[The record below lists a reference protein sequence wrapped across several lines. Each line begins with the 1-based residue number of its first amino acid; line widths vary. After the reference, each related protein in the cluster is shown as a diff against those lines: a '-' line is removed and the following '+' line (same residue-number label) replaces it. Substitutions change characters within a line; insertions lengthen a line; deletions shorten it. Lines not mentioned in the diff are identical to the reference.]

1 MKVATSTD
9 IQQTASAPVF
19 NMHFIQNA
27 SNNVKNGFKLLI
39 APQSIF
45 KLIGLALPNDY
56 SLATSLAQA
65 RLAKIPEVKD
75 FACLQ
80 HNKTVHM
87 LAYINEPNEEAE
99 NKIYSVYGEMLDLFP
114 NTNIDLK
121 IVELYGRTREQVPL
135 TNR

>member
-56 SLATSLAQA
+56 SLATSLAKA
-65 RLAKIPEVKD
+65 VIVLLKFPKLKS
-75 FACLQ
+75 FTCLR
-80 HNKTVHM
+80 HNKTVHTACCPYVTE
-87 LAYINEPNEEAE
+87 LNEEAQ
-99 NKIYSVYGEMLDLFP
+99 KIKFIAFMV
-114 NTNIDLK
+114 K
-121 IVELYGRTREQVPL
+121 C
-135 TNR
+135 